1 MIVRIFIKIM
11 FLVLFVKM
19 IFATFVVIMNN
30 VNEHL

>member
-1 MIVRIFIKIM
+1 M